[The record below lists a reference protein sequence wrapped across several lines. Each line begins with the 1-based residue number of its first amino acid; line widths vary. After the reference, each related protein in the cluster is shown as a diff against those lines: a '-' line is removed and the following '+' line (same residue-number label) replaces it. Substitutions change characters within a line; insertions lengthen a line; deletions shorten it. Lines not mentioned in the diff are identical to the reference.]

1 MALYTN
7 DSKERVRD
15 AVDMIDLVSS
25 RTELRRAGANRMTG
39 LCPFHD
45 ERTPSFG
52 INPAEKVYYC
62 FGCQASGDAFTFVM
76 ETEGV
81 DFKGALELLADRFNV
96 ALELEAED
104 PRAAEE
110 RKRRERLLELL
121 ERTATFYV
129 RQLWESKEAAR
140 ARAYLAERGLDEGVL
155 REFRVGYAPSAW
167 DTVMK
172 ASLRS
177 GYKAI
182 ELYDA
187 GLSQGNERSG
197 RKYDRFRSQIIFP
210 LADPRGR
217 VRGFAGRSLV
227 PDSERR
233 GPKYVNSPESEL
245 FHKGRQLFAADLAR
259 SAAAKA
265 GFVVAAEGY
274 TDVIAMHQVGVRNCV
289 GIMGTALT
297 DDQISELQRLAPEVR
312 LALDADNAGKEA
324 MLRAA
329 RVAQGRNPPLRLR
342 VVSLPPGEDPA
353 DLVKRT
359 GGEEIQRRVNESL
372 PFVRFRVLRALETG
386 DLATAEGRDRVSDE
400 LTEVFKPLE
409 PSAERDELKRI
420 AAGRL
425 DMSPELFEQLLQR
438 GTAARAAGTGTR
450 QERSSRDAAAGG
462 PGRSSGA
469 GGDGGG
475 GPAVA
480 EEEAAGEP
488 AATAGRR
495 SDGASRPSGRSW
507 RSASRCPRSAR
518 PRSPSSTS
526 TRTSRARSR
535 AARQSTCASTSTPRP
550 PASRR
555 TTRCWRSC
563 ASSRSAT
570 RAPPRPR
577 PRCSRSSACS
587 SRLPGWTARSPPHA
601 PPRPAMSPSWRAGAR
616 RRRRA
621 WRRRSSARW
630 TKGRRP
636 RADPPGRTRAYI
648 CRGR

>member
-140 ARAYLAERGLDEGVL
+140 ARAYLADRGLDEGVL

-172 ASLRS
+172 ASLRA
-177 GYKAI
+177 GYKAV

-227 PDSERR
+227 PDSDRR

-274 TDVIAMHQVGVRNCV
+274 TDVIAVHQVGVRNCV

-359 GGEEIQRRVNESL
+359 GGDEIQRRVDESL

-438 GTAARAAGTGTR
+438 GPAARAAGAGTR
-450 QERSSRDAAAGG
+450 QERSGPGPAAGG
-462 PGRSSGA
+462 PGRSASAGGVGGGGA
-469 GGDGGG
+469 GGGGAGGG
-475 GPAVA
+475 GAGGGAVGGRGAGADGRSALGRREPTERSFLALCIALPALGAPALA
-480 EEEAAGEP
+480 ELDLDADLSSAFTRRAAEHLRAHLDAPTTGLEEDDPLLAFMRELAVGDARAAAATPAMFEIERLQLTLARLDREIAAARAAAAGDVSEL
-488 AATAGRR
+488 ARR
-495 SDGASRPSGRSW
+495 
-507 RSASRCPRSAR
+507 
-518 PRSPSSTS
+518 
-526 TRTSRARSR
+526 
-535 AARQSTCASTSTPRP
+535 
-550 PASRR
+550 
-555 TTRCWRSC
+555 
-563 ASSRSAT
+563 RSAT
-570 RAPPRPR
+570 QARLSAAVVRAMDE
-577 PRCSRSSACS
+577 
-587 SRLPGWTARSPPHA
+587 GA
-601 PPRPAMSPSWRAGAR
+601 PAVR
-616 RRRRA
+616 
-621 WRRRSSARW
+621 
-630 TKGRRP
+630 
-636 RADPPGRTRAYI
+636 
-648 CRGR
+648 